1 MKNHFKLSGAVFSSM
16 LILFSLN
23 LFQPKAL
30 AQSEATKACRLTVVS
45 EDQAIIECI
54 SQGAMC
60 SSVLACFRVFE
71 PIQ

>member
-1 MKNHFKLSGAVFSSM
+1 
-16 LILFSLN
+16 
-23 LFQPKAL
+23 L

-45 EDQAIIECI
+45 EEQAVIECI